1 MLNKKNKTVEILIII
16 CYSMDII
23 KKERKCKI
31 MKKTVIVLIVLI
43 ILALIVGG
51 IFLLKNS
58 NTNLSTALKLETA
71 EDMKALISKIYEET
85 NNEMFGLETR
95 ELDLN
100 DELTLSV
107 YTGLKSNSNID
118 RVVVSE
124 SMITSR
130 AYSLALVKTKA
141 NADVEAIKKEMID
154 NIDMRRW
161 ICVEAEVAYAT
172 NSGDVIFLVMS
183 DEAIAKQEYDAFKK
197 LAENKIG
204 KELERKAEIPE
215 F

>member
-1 MLNKKNKTVEILIII
+1 
-16 CYSMDII
+16 
-23 KKERKCKI
+23 

-58 NTNLSTALKLETA
+58 NTNSSTALKLETA

-95 ELDLN
+95 EIDLN
-100 DELTLSV
+100 DEVTLSA

-183 DEAIAKQEYDAFKK
+183 DEAIAKPEYDTFKK